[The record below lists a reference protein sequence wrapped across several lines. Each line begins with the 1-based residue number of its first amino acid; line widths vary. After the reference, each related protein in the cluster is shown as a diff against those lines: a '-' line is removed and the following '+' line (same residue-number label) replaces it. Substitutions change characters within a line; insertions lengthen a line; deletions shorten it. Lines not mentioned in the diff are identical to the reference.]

1 MKYVF
6 AIKKIDC
13 PHCAHSLEVYLSKI
27 LPFKELSINFLMEK
41 LTVEVKNNETE
52 EEAFSLIEN
61 ALKDAPVFAKLEEC
75 D

>member
-1 MKYVF
+1 
-6 AIKKIDC
+6 
-13 PHCAHSLEVYLSKI
+13 
-27 LPFKELSINFLMEK
+27 MEK

-52 EEAFSLIEN
+52 EEAFTLIEN